1 MKGSDIMRTM
11 PQFEP
16 TDGYQFAGSG
26 LDSGG
31 GGGGGGGSSIA
42 FSTDEFETGMTWID
56 GKSIYGKVV
65 TGFAA
70 NNSSTSVNNAVRNID
85 SICFYLPV
93 KVMNEYNATGHHIE
107 CGADVKKSNLNN
119 IDVTINN
126 SSGTANSY
134 VIVFYTK

>member
-1 MKGSDIMRTM
+1 MRTM

-31 GGGGGGGSSIA
+31 GGGGSSIT
-42 FSTDEFETGMTWID
+42 FSTDEFETGMTGID

-70 NNSSTSVNNAVRNID
+70 NNSSTTVYDAVRNID

-93 KVMNEYNATGHHIE
+93 KVMSEYNAIGHHIE
-107 CGADVKKSNLNN
+107 CKANVKKTN
-119 IDVTINN
+119 IRNMDITIDNT
-126 SSGTANSY
+126 SGTANSY